1 LGEFGLHLPDDV
13 EVRVYDSNAEIRY
26 LVLPMRPRKT
36 DNWKS
41 SPLWLPA
48 TAWSAPLC
56 LARRLDGVNLMD
68 GMADM
73 GGMHGFGPINRTARS
88 RSL

>member
-36 DNWKS
+36 DNWSEEKLAALVTRDCMVGTAVPR
-41 SPLWLPA
+41 SPP
-48 TAWSAPLC
+48 
-56 LARRLDGVNLMD
+56 
-68 GMADM
+68 
-73 GGMHGFGPINRTARS
+73 
-88 RSL
+88 